1 MVDVFSQK
9 KRSEIMKKIGPKNS
23 APERYIRSLVHRMG
37 YRFRLHRKDL
47 PGKPDMVFPKYR
59 KVIFVH
65 GCFWH
70 GHKGCKKSKL
80 PETNTTFWKEKI
92 SKNIKRDYSNY
103 NDLKSLGWDYLVLW
117 QCQIKKK
124 KIEYLEKKIV
134 SFLTE
139 SVNTSIT
146 L

>member
-1 MVDVFSQK
+1 
-9 KRSEIMKKIGPKNS
+9 MKKIGPKNS

>member
-9 KRSEIMKKIGPKNS
+9 KRSEIMQKIGPKHS
-23 APERYIRSLVHRMG
+23 EPERYVRSLVHRMG

-47 PGKPDMVFPKYR
+47 PGTPDMVFPKYR

-80 PETNTTFWKEKI
+80 PETNTAFWKEKI

-124 KIEYLEKKIV
+124 KIGCLEKKIV

-139 SVNTSIT
+139 SVNNSIT